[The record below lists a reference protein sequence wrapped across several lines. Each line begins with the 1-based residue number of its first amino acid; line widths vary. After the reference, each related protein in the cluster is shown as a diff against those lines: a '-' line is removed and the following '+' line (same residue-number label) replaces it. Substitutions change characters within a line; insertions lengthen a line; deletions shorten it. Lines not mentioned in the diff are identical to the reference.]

1 MKPLI
6 GAMEAGGGKDVSPH
20 VSVSIDFN
28 GSDKAENESPVCMM
42 HDDPTESRCPFFRIT
57 VYEVCEFLLLLLLN
71 CCCRTPLAGRS
82 SLRSEI
88 SIDGG
93 GLSCLC
99 SFFFFFSLSRK
110 QAFFLS
116 MIFLFWVDSLQPET
130 VHIMLYVNIIAQE
143 HLLQSLCILNRVSQ
157 KRDTVRDLLRKS
169 CDISALSS

>member
-6 GAMEAGGGKDVSPH
+6 GVMEAGGGKDVSLH

-42 HDDPTESRCPFFRIT
+42 HDDPTESRCQFFRIT

-88 SIDGG
+88 SIGRGWG

-99 SFFFFFSLSRK
+99 SFFFFFTQQEADVLS
-110 QAFFLS
+110 FFDFS
-116 MIFLFWVDSLQPET
+116 VMG
-130 VHIMLYVNIIAQE
+130 
-143 HLLQSLCILNRVSQ
+143 
-157 KRDTVRDLLRKS
+157 
-169 CDISALSS
+169 